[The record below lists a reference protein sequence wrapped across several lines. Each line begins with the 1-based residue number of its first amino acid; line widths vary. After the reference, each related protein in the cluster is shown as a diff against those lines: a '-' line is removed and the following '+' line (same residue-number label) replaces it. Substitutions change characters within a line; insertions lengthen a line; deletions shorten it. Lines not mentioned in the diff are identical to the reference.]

1 MSPGS
6 DAQPETA
13 EGGFAFLL
21 ALALLATLSGAV
33 VLIQSIGFSTASDA
47 AVEIRQ
53 GSARLILDSAMRRQ
67 IEQVFLSGLV
77 DANTIAR
84 SADAPAATMSFQ
96 LEFEDGR
103 VDVNSAPPELIKL
116 ALQAAGADAAT
127 IDAVLATTAE
137 LRKRRAAVADPV
149 QLFPIESRLA
159 GRPAKEQ
166 SRFLTAFSGSRGINP
181 SVSERQLLDQVAPD
195 SAAAI
200 AQSRAGAA
208 SLPLGPWQSLL
219 TSSRATISLVGT
231 YRHREGWTIRR
242 KAIFRIDR
250 GRHAVQFLAWRT
262 I

>member
-1 MSPGS
+1 MSRGGG
-6 DAQPETA
+6 AQPETA

-33 VLIQSIGFSTASDA
+33 VLIQSIGFATASDA

-53 GSARLILDSAMRRQ
+53 GSARLVLDSAMRRQ

-84 SADAPAATMSFQ
+84 SADMPAAKLSFQ
-96 LEFEDGR
+96 LAFEDGR
-103 VDVNSAPPELIKL
+103 VDVNSASPELIKL
-116 ALQAAGADAAT
+116 ALQAAGADAVT
-127 IDAVLATTAE
+127 IEAVLAASGE
-137 LRKRRAAVADPV
+137 LRKRRAAVADPT
-149 QLFPIESRLA
+149 QLFPVESRLA

-181 SVSERQLLDQVAPD
+181 LVSERQLLDQVAPD
-195 SAAAI
+195 SAAAF
-200 AQSRAGAA
+200 AQAGAGA
-208 SLPLGPWQSLL
+208 SGATPGSWQGWM
-219 TSSRATISLVGT
+219 TSTRATIALTGT

-250 GRHAVQFLAWRT
+250 GRHAVQILAWRT